1 VTIRVVVADDQPLLR
16 TGFKALIA
24 AAPDLEVV
32 GEAGDGREA
41 VRLARAAQADVVLMD
56 IRMPVLDGIAATRLI
71 SADDDLAGVRVL
83 ILTTFEIDEYVFAA
97 LRAGASGFLGKSAE
111 ADELLSAIRTVSR
124 GDALLSPAATRSLI
138 GRFLA
143 TPAAPPADDAARRGL
158 AALTDREREITVMV
172 AAGLS
177 NDEIAARLVLSPA
190 TVKTHVNRAMAKV
203 GARDRAQLVVFAHR
217 CGLLLPAG
225 EAGRGWLAPLSRPAR
240 AGVARYCP
248 ASGSAC
254 TVLTIARAS
263 SMWRPML
270 VIELKAC
277 RTVPARSIT

>member
-1 VTIRVVVADDQPLLR
+1 VTIRVVIADDQPLLR
-16 TGFKALIA
+16 TGFRALIA
-24 AAPDLEVV
+24 PAPDLDVV

-71 SADDDLAGVRVL
+71 TDDEDLAGVKVL

-111 ADELLSAIRTVSR
+111 AEELLGAIRTVSR
-124 GDALLSPAATRSLI
+124 GDALLSPAATRTLI

-143 TPAAPPADDAARRGL
+143 TPSGPQPMDEAARRGL
-158 AALTDREREITVMV
+158 AALTDREREITVLV
-172 AAGLS
+172 ATGLS
-177 NDEIAARLVLSPA
+177 NDEIAAKLVLSPA

-217 CGLLLPAG
+217 AALC
-225 EAGRGWLAPLSRPAR
+225 
-240 AGVARYCP
+240 
-248 ASGSAC
+248 
-254 TVLTIARAS
+254 
-263 SMWRPML
+263 
-270 VIELKAC
+270 
-277 RTVPARSIT
+277 

>member
-24 AAPDLEVV
+24 TAPDLDVV

-41 VRLARAAQADVVLMD
+41 VRLARAARADVVLMD

-71 SADDDLAGVRVL
+71 TADEDLAGVRVL
-83 ILTTFEIDEYVFAA
+83 ILTTFEIDEYVFEA

-111 ADELLSAIRTVSR
+111 ADELLNAIRTVSR

-143 TPAAPPADDAARRGL
+143 MPSAAPPMDEAAGRGL
-158 AALTDREREITVMV
+158 AALTDRERELTVLV
-172 AAGLS
+172 ASGLS
-177 NDEIAARLVLSPA
+177 NDEIAAKLVLSPA
-190 TVKTHVNRAMAKV
+190 TVKTHVNRAMVKV

-217 CGLLLPAG
+217 CGLAG
-225 EAGRGWLAPLSRPAR
+225 
-240 AGVARYCP
+240 
-248 ASGSAC
+248 
-254 TVLTIARAS
+254 
-263 SMWRPML
+263 
-270 VIELKAC
+270 
-277 RTVPARSIT
+277 

>member
-1 VTIRVVVADDQPLLR
+1 VTIRVVIADDQPLLR
-16 TGFKALIA
+16 TGFRALIA
-24 AAPDLEVV
+24 PAPDLDVV

-71 SADDDLAGVRVL
+71 TDDEDLAGVKVL

-111 ADELLSAIRTVSR
+111 ADELLAAIRTVSR
-124 GDALLSPAATRSLI
+124 GDALLSPAATRTLI

-143 TPAAPPADDAARRGL
+143 TPSGPRPMDETARRGL
-158 AALTDREREITVMV
+158 AALTDREREMTVLV
-172 AAGLS
+172 ATGLS
-177 NDEIAARLVLSPA
+177 NDEIAAKLVLSPA

-217 CGLLLPAG
+217 AGL
-225 EAGRGWLAPLSRPAR
+225 
-240 AGVARYCP
+240 C
-248 ASGSAC
+248 
-254 TVLTIARAS
+254 
-263 SMWRPML
+263 
-270 VIELKAC
+270 
-277 RTVPARSIT
+277 